1 MRVNDR
7 ARISL
12 SETPI
17 SDTVNFIAASTHDL
31 STAPDLDT
39 LAQSILDIFSRAT
52 DSSNSGLWVVD
63 SHRGRFRRHNSIGAG
78 HSGKLPA
85 DLSHQHPVPTLL
97 AQHPHAMTNRQ
108 LLQYAEKTDTAPI
121 GEIVTVSAFGYIVPL
136 RYDTQ
141 LLGFIILEPASETCP
156 HCPETLVLLET
167 LAHTAAIAIGHIIS
181 KDAVQCSSILMR
193 RTDRLRSLEIIASG
207 FAHEVRNPLTS
218 IKTFVQLAPERQHD
232 TGFIREFSR
241 IAIEDIHRIER
252 LLQDILDYAR
262 YMVHTPT
269 EEDVNE
275 LVSSCLSFI
284 SLNASGRC
292 VQLKTDLVEHLPC
305 VLVDRQQ
312 IKQVVIN
319 LLLNAL
325 DSLHD
330 GSREIAVRTRLGQ
343 KPDGEASVCIEIQDD
358 GQGIAAEQLEHIFD
372 PFFTTKHSNSMTD
385 AKGLGLTIAHQILRE
400 HHGELWVDSKPGIG
414 STFQISL
421 PVSLRSR
428 GT

>member
-7 ARISL
+7 PRISL
-12 SETPI
+12 SEIPL
-17 SDTVNFIAASTHDL
+17 SDTVNFLAASTHDL
-31 STAPDLDT
+31 ATAVDLDT
-39 LAQSILDIFSRAT
+39 LARSILDIFSRAT
-52 DSSNSGLWVVD
+52 DSSNGGLWIVD
-63 SHRGRFRRHNSIGAG
+63 SHRGGFRRHSSLGAG
-78 HSGKLPA
+78 RRDQLHSQ
-85 DLSHQHPVPTLL
+85 LSDQHPMPTLL
-97 AQHPHAMTNRQ
+97 AQHPHAMTNQQ
-108 LLQYAEKTDTAPI
+108 LLQYTEKTVSAAI
-121 GEIVTVSAFGYIVPL
+121 GEIVTVSTFGYIVPL
-136 RYDTQ
+136 SYNMQ
-141 LLGFIILEPASETCP
+141 LAGFIILEPTSETCP
-156 HCPETLVLLET
+156 DHAETLLLLQT
-167 LAHTAAIAIGHIIS
+167 LAHTAAIALGHIIS
-181 KDAVQCSSILMR
+181 KDAVRCSNILMR
-193 RTDRLRSLEIIASG
+193 RTDRLRSLEIMAGG

-241 IAIEDIHRIER
+241 LAIEDVHRIER

-262 YMVHTPT
+262 YVVHTPT

-284 SLNASGRC
+284 SLNVSSRC
-292 VQLKTDLVEHLPC
+292 VQLRTELAEHLPC

-330 GSREIAVRTRLGQ
+330 GSREIAVRTRLGHR
-343 KPDGEASVCIEIQDD
+343 PGGDVYVCIEIQDD

-372 PFFTTKHSNSMTD
+372 PFFTTKHSNSTTD

-400 HHGELWVDSKPGIG
+400 HQGELWVDSKQGIG
-414 STFQISL
+414 STFQVSL
-421 PVSLRSR
+421 PVSLRSS
-428 GT
+428 